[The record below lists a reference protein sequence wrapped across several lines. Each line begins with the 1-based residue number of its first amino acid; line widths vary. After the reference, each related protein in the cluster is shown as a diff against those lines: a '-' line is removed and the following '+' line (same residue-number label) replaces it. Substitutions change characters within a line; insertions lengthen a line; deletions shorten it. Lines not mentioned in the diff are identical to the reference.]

1 MFDPE
6 NALKQAVSAFHP
18 SDAVFTRV
26 KNRIYNTVKQT
37 RSSVTLISVNKDSR
51 KIFDAVF
58 KKYDKLMQKIA

>member
-1 MFDPE
+1 MFDSE

-18 SDAVFTRV
+18 SDAVFARV

-51 KIFDAVF
+51 KIFETV
-58 KKYDKLMQKIA
+58 